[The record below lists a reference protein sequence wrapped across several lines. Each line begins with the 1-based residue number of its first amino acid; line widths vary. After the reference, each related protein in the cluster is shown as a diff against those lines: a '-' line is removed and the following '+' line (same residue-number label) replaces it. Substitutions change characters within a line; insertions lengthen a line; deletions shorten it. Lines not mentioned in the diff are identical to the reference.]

1 MAAFSSDSED
11 YSYQPGDTFKKQTK
25 EKSIEKAD
33 TAEKADKEQKKGKKD
48 SKAKAAKEWN
58 DDELTLL
65 IDMLESKP
73 CLWDIYHPDYLKR
86 DMKEIGYSEIATA
99 LNTTNAS
106 VKTKINGLRAQLG
119 REITKEKTTKSGQ
132 STDELYKS
140 NWVHYDKLSFLIPVI
155 GAGKSRDT
163 LKRNSLPED
172 ATEKEGETTPVP
184 KKKSIAE
191 KKLELLSKCT
201 DAITSKAAVSSEP
214 PAQKISN
221 FAMYVDEKL
230 SNLDKRSRRIAEK
243 RISDVLFE
251 AEMSLDLTEAG
262 EQRNTFGY
270 NCQSLQQPFAFT
282 AHQTQPRDLFTP
294 KSHQRTG
301 DQVAFNI
308 NPHGQASFNHAQ
320 PEQGGQTYMEMI
332 NNN

>member
-1 MAAFSSDSED
+1 MAKEKVSMAAFSSDSGD
-11 YSYQPGDTFKKQTK
+11 YSNQPGDTFKKQAK

-33 TAEKADKEQKKGKKD
+33 TAEKADKERKKGKKN
-48 SKAKAAKEWN
+48 SKVKAAKEWN

-86 DMKEIGYSEIATA
+86 DMKEIGYSEISTA

-119 REITKEKTTKSGQ
+119 REITKEKTTKSGK

-172 ATEKEGETTPVP
+172 ATEEEGETTPVP
-184 KKKSIAE
+184 KKS
-191 KKLELLSKCT
+191 LL
-201 DAITSKAAVSSEP
+201 
-214 PAQKISN
+214 
-221 FAMYVDEKL
+221 L
-230 SNLDKRSRRIAEK
+230 KRS
-243 RISDVLFE
+243 
-251 AEMSLDLTEAG
+251 
-262 EQRNTFGY
+262 
-270 NCQSLQQPFAFT
+270 
-282 AHQTQPRDLFTP
+282 
-294 KSHQRTG
+294 
-301 DQVAFNI
+301 
-308 NPHGQASFNHAQ
+308 
-320 PEQGGQTYMEMI
+320 
-332 NNN
+332 